1 MRDMPTPKSFEAFN
15 LHRINIAS
23 WRGVHPVQMHE
34 KLVETAMRQLR
45 EDGRELLPM
54 LQDSQ
59 VEEKRQSLRSTEGDM
74 QTALLKLQAICTR
87 MVK

>member
-1 MRDMPTPKSFEAFN
+1 MHQMNF
-15 LHRINIAS
+15 AS

-34 KLVETAMRQLR
+34 KLVDTVMRQLR
-45 EDGRELLPM
+45 EDGRQLLPM

-74 QTALLKLQAICTR
+74 QTALQKLQAICTR